1 MRYSVL
7 LLIFAFSMIW
17 NHQLV
22 RAQEPNM
29 PPAISTDSQSP
40 QNPAQILPPPAQT
53 EARGPIQLDATLDPG
68 LRMGNTEGFTF
79 EPTGRRDPFAPP
91 KIIFS
96 LPGEGSSV
104 PLSDGESPPPNVGF
118 DSQGPLVP
126 GAQVVGPPATFSG
139 GQDPLSSYH
148 LRDFKVV
155 AILWDVRSPRAMV
168 RLPNNRV
175 YTIGVKTKMSRENA
189 VVAAIREREVVMVQ
203 PAQDGGY
210 RGGEIRVLK
219 MVR

>member
-1 MRYSVL
+1 MRSWALFKIIALGVVLSVP
-7 LLIFAFSMIW
+7 F
-17 NHQLV
+17 V
-22 RAQEPNM
+22 RAQEPTNSPPIPAEAPAPQM
-29 PPAISTDSQSP
+29 PAEATFPA
-40 QNPAQILPPPAQT
+40 AQT
-53 EARGPIQLDATLDPG
+53 EARGPVPLDATLDPG
-68 LRMGNTEGFTF
+68 LRMGNTEGFSF
-79 EPTGRRDPFAPP
+79 EPAGRRDPFAPP

-96 LPGEGSSV
+96 LPGEGASV
-104 PLSDGESPPPNVGF
+104 PLTEGEAPPPTVGF
-118 DSQGPLVP
+118 DPQGPVVP
-126 GAQVVGPPATFSG
+126 GTQQMGPAASLRG

-189 VVAAIREREVVMVQ
+189 VVAAIREREVVVVQ